1 MEDMKDPEFAV
12 DLQTKSIKHLPTAA
26 SWRWRAVE
34 CTLGTAG
41 KMRFEFNLESVDSG
55 TLSQA
60 IWRYLTQRAYQ
71 AVQAKMAETMTEP
84 VKRGPGQLFNQLST
98 KDTIMPDYK
107 SPATRKAIKNSVKAL
122 LMDWVNENLDDS
134 GDTSTAWDDADDSA
148 ARTYQ
153 DEIDG
158 DQSHAQAMKEARE
171 RFYDE
176 LKATLNTT
184 LEGVFDSIG

>member
-1 MEDMKDPEFAV
+1 V
-12 DLQTKSIKHLPTAA
+12 
-26 SWRWRAVE
+26 
-34 CTLGTAG
+34 
-41 KMRFEFNLESVDSG
+41 SVD
-55 TLSQA
+55 
-60 IWRYLTQRAYQ
+60 
-71 AVQAKMAETMTEP
+71 
-84 VKRGPGQLFNQLST
+84 FNQLST

-107 SPATRKAIKNSVKAL
+107 APATRKAIKSSVKAL
-122 LMDWVNENLDDS
+122 LMDWVNENLDDT

-176 LKATLNTT
+176 LKATLSTT